1 MASQGEAA
9 TQYTTDDA
17 LTRVGFGRFQALLL
31 VLLGT
36 GSVAEAMETMLLSF
50 VGPSVKAEWGVSA
63 AEEGLLTSVVF
74 AGTVVGSCVGGLGS
88 DRYGRR
94 LGVLVTALVTSIS
107 GVLCAFSPNYATLLA
122 LRFVVGLGLGA
133 SHVLSVWFLEFVPA
147 ENRGSWMAGFSC
159 FWSIG
164 TILVALLAWAV
175 MPILGWR
182 WLLALTSSPYF
193 ILLIFS
199 CLIPESPRYLCSR
212 GKINEATLI
221 LERIAGMNNRALPPG
236 VLTPNSKG
244 RADNNIDASVTTI
257 LLMPED
263 GLATDENISSK
274 SHSTYAF
281 QALWSHDLTLSTLL
295 LWLVKFSCFFAYYGI
310 ILLTS
315 KLSNGKRGCASVGTH
330 LMQPKDSGLYMNVLV
345 TSFAEFP
352 GNLLAAL
359 LVDRVGRR
367 ISLGGMILLCCA
379 FLAPLAVHLGEGLA
393 ITLLFCARACIEG
406 CFVVL
411 IVYSPEIYPTSCRNT
426 GVGIANCIGQVG
438 SIVAPLV
445 TVTLVENCHQKE
457 AVFVIDL
464 LLFLAGVACAL
475 FPLETKGR
483 EIQ

>member
-199 CLIPESPRYLCSR
+199 CLMPESPRYLCSR
-212 GKINEATLI
+212 
-221 LERIAGMNNRALPPG
+221 
-236 VLTPNSKG
+236 
-244 RADNNIDASVTTI
+244 
-257 LLMPED
+257 
-263 GLATDENISSK
+263 
-274 SHSTYAF
+274 
-281 QALWSHDLTLSTLL
+281 
-295 LWLVKFSCFFAYYGI
+295 
-310 ILLTS
+310 
-315 KLSNGKRGCASVGTH
+315 
-330 LMQPKDSGLYMNVLV
+330 
-345 TSFAEFP
+345 EFP

-379 FLAPLAVHLGEGLA
+379 FLAPLAVHLGEDLPYIMSQHRRGHCQLHWSGW
-393 ITLLFCARACIEG
+393 EH
-406 CFVVL
+406 
-411 IVYSPEIYPTSCRNT
+411 SCPSCD
-426 GVGIANCIGQVG
+426 GYI
-438 SIVAPLV
+438 
-445 TVTLVENCHQKE
+445 
-457 AVFVIDL
+457 
-464 LLFLAGVACAL
+464 
-475 FPLETKGR
+475 GR
-483 EIQ
+483 ELPSERSRVCD